1 MSILIGV
8 FCGLIAM
15 LGWGI
20 GEFLMKEPSKRI
32 GEIEIFF
39 YMQFIGAIITIPIFI
54 NYIKNNTI
62 IGADSTMP
70 CLYPN
75 RLQKCATGNTHAAW
89 TRFFIAKKRNTQVSV
104 IPCSKKYI
112 GKKTATID
120 SAKFRTAI
128 LI

>member
-54 NYIKNNTI
+54 NYIKNKINIKDTPI
-62 IGADSTMP
+62 
-70 CLYPN
+70 
-75 RLQKCATGNTHAAW
+75 
-89 TRFFIAKKRNTQVSV
+89 V
-104 IPCSKKYI
+104 
-112 GKKTATID
+112 KTLPRSIELRE
-120 SAKFRTAI
+120 KP
-128 LI
+128 

>member
-62 IGADSTMP
+62 ILKTI
-70 CLYPN
+70 LIY
-75 RLQKCATGNTHAAW
+75 LL
-89 TRFFIAKKRNTQVSV
+89 SV
-104 IPCSKKYI
+104 IYH
-112 GKKTATID
+112 THLN
-120 SAKFRTAI
+120 F
-128 LI
+128 LVVNYVN